1 MGVENFWETANIDAT
16 LFLDFLFV
24 LSISIKFS
32 VRLFLTVALRH
43 AFLCPS
49 VLCPLLWASQI
60 VCGHALLW
68 NIGFSQFYLL
78 FVSNIVCFYNYS
90 WHLM

>member
-49 VLCPLLWASQI
+49 SVLYPLLSASQI

-68 NIGFSQFYLL
+68 NIGFFPVLL
-78 FVSNIVCFYNYS
+78 IICE
-90 WHLM
+90 